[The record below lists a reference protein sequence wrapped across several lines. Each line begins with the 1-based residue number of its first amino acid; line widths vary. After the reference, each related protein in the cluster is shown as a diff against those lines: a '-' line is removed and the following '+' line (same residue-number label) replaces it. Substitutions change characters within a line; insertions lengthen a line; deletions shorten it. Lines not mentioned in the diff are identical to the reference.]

1 MILKYLVDIYVS
13 SIKIHL
19 KFVSHI
25 IVNIMTNII
34 NNLSTILTNSG
45 IDGVLIDAPI
55 TATLSYVLSG
65 KLLSGDSL
73 LTSAAIAA
81 LAYSIRNIARGK
93 LTNINEETS
102 TPLWGAVAGA
112 MKYGIN
118 YYIGHRDSFTT
129 SSFLYTSARGA
140 LNVFLYEKS
149 RPQVINILT
158 NDEAS
163 LIENTIALGVIF
175 SSIEMID
182 SVLASKYTRFPSIL
196 KECST
201 AVATGLIIGITTTAF
216 VMLSE
221 IIPDQD
227 KLMIIASSSALY
239 SLRQNPYD
247 MAGVAV
253 AYMLNKAT
261 SSFVDM
267 IYEEPKLEL
276 AR

>member
-1 MILKYLVDIYVS
+1 M
-13 SIKIHL
+13 HF
-19 KFVSHI
+19 KFLSHT
-25 IVNIMTNII
+25 IVNIMRNII
-34 NNLSTILTNSG
+34 NNLSTVLTNSS
-45 IDGVLIDAPI
+45 IDGLLIDAPI
-55 TATLSYVLSG
+55 SATLSYALKG
-65 KLLSGDSL
+65 ELLSGESL

-112 MKYGIN
+112 IKYGIN
-118 YYIGHRDSFTT
+118 YYIGHGDNFTT

-149 RPQVINILT
+149 RAQVINILS
-158 NDEAS
+158 NDEAN
-163 LIENTIALGVIF
+163 LIEKTIGLGFIF

-182 SVLASKYTRFPSIL
+182 SVLASKYTKFPSIL
-196 KECST
+196 KEGST
-201 AVATGLIIGITTTAF
+201 ALATGLIVGLTTPAF

-221 IIPDQD
+221 IVPTQD
-227 KLMIIASSSALY
+227 KLMIIASSSVLY

-247 MAGVAV
+247 MASVCV
-253 AYMLNKAT
+253 AYMWHKAVP
-261 SSFVDM
+261 SFVDM
-267 IYEEPKLEL
+267 IYKQESAL